1 MQKIT
6 FKNNVVFW
14 QIASFANTRK
24 IHDFILLEQAFNQN
38 ALKEKNKKFLK
49 KFDIK
54 YKIKNESLRLKFK
67 GKVNI
72 LNRKVK
78 FDLIEVNEN
87 FKASKE
93 DLNYFKTSFE
103 NILFDQNFINIFNRK
118 KIRKFLQEIS

>member
-1 MQKIT
+1 MK
-6 FKNNVVFW
+6 
-14 QIASFANTRK
+14 
-24 IHDFILLEQAFNQN
+24 
-38 ALKEKNKKFLK
+38 
-49 KFDIK
+49 
-54 YKIKNESLRLKFK
+54 LKFK

-93 DLNYFKTSFE
+93 DLNYFKTTFE

-118 KIRKFLQEIS
+118 KIRKFLKEIS